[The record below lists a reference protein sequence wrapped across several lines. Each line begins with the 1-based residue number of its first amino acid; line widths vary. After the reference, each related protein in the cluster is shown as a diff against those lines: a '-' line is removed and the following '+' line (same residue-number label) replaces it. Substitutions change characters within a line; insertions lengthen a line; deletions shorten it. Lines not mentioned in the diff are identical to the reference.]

1 MMSALTAPH
10 GSIGAASIVEVQ
22 WKVDV
27 LMTSLNE
34 VEQVAVPVAVVGIRL
49 SNEIVLTY
57 TLSPDELHQ
66 WRFALAKGMR
76 DVLYLQAKQPPH
88 MVKKTRQ

>member
-1 MMSALTAPH
+1 MSLTAPH
-10 GSIGAASIVEVQ
+10 GSVAAATVADVQ

-34 VEQVAVPVAVVGIRL
+34 VEQVAVPVAIVAVRL
-49 SNEIVLTY
+49 TNHVVLTY
-57 TLSPDELHQ
+57 TLTPEELHQ

-76 DVLYLQAKQPPH
+76 DVLYLQSKQPPH
-88 MVKKTRQ
+88 TAKKVRNA